1 MIDCVANFL
10 ENFIVFYISKYI
22 TYYKRMSILFPKTVV
37 EWFNISDKTLQNSFK
52 SLFGFTPKNFMIMLK
67 LNRAHEDLQRCDTQT
82 TNVSDIVTKWGFS
95 HFGRFAIRNT
105 KSYFYAIIN
114 LIKLLKPYKLTY
126 FITF

>member
-1 MIDCVANFL
+1 
-10 ENFIVFYISKYI
+10 
-22 TYYKRMSILFPKTVV
+22 MSILFPKTVV